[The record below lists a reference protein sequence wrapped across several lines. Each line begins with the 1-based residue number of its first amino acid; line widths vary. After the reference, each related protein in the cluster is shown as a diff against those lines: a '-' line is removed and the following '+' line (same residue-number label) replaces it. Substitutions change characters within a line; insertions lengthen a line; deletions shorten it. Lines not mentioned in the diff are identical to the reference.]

1 MKERTMKQQVTDFLS
16 PTELQ
21 ARHLDAWRTIP
32 LALLTACA
40 GWIGSTA
47 FTNAQANPNDPAANN
62 GQSPS
67 RKNAPPGM
75 SGYAKGRASPGV
87 SVGWQPQLGAAP
99 SGTTT
104 TTSATSGAPMVGSTT
119 GPTLSPGLNPSL
131 ATSPSSGGTMT
142 SKPTYAG
149 PYDAYGVPRYPGGSS
164 ALSKP
169 STSTADP
176 ARTMQAAGNMVCI
189 GLYCER
195 AINGT
200 RPGVS
205 AAKTSVSVAKTG
217 SATVAADS
225 ATRLTE
231 IVPSPGQWADAR
243 RESGALGAVSRASWN
258 APTAQPGS
266 CVPVTLRPV
275 AQRADQV
282 RVDFSGDGLIQ
293 SVLLKD
299 QVQLALVGTRYVDA
313 DMGQAQAMCV
323 PQAVMRE
330 IARLGAPAAQ
340 ASATQLKRDANGWVL
355 SGAALVR

>member
-21 ARHLDAWRTIP
+21 APRVGAWRVVP
-32 LALLTACA
+32 LVLLMATA
-40 GWIGSTA
+40 GWTGSATFSTA
-47 FTNAQANPNDPAANN
+47 QAKQNDPAANN

-67 RKNAPPGM
+67 RKNAPPGI
-75 SGYAKGRASPGV
+75 SGNAKGQASPGT
-87 SVGWQPQLGAAP
+87 SVGWQPQLGATP
-99 SGTTT
+99 PGTTT
-104 TTSATSGAPMVGSTT
+104 APTSGAPVVGSTA
-119 GPTLSPGLNPSL
+119 GPTLGSGLNPSL
-131 ATSPSSGGTMT
+131 AASPGTVAT
-142 SKPTYAG
+142 KPTYSG

-164 ALSKP
+164 ALGKS

-200 RPGVS
+200 RPGAS

-243 RESGALGAVSRASWN
+243 RESGALGAVSQASWN

-266 CVPVTLRPV
+266 CVPITLRPV

-313 DMGQAQAMCV
+313 DISQAQAMCV

-340 ASATQLKRDANGWVL
+340 ASATQLKRGANGWVL
-355 SGAALVR
+355 SGAPLVR